1 MIPKSLRLSRNNLIK
16 LLMFL
21 KGSVWGSCVCAC
33 VGMRVS
39 LYIALAIKV
48 VRDTVDIKKL
58 EDYKRGEV
66 GVYEE

>member
-1 MIPKSLRLSRNNLIK
+1 M
-16 LLMFL
+16 
-21 KGSVWGSCVCAC
+21 
-33 VGMRVS
+33 S